1 MGSSPSC
8 NLRVD
13 ELYGIGAHFAELMLN
28 LMMAVGQFELKAAPR
43 NQKKTEKMV
52 QDMVID
58 NCRCHSSLFNLREY
72 QTLLIPSFSKKRKCS
87 MIY

>member
-8 NLRVD
+8 KLRVD

-58 NCRCHSSLFNLREY
+58 NHSSLFNLRKY
-72 QTLLIPSFSKKRKCS
+72 QTLLIPSSFSKKRKCS

>member
-1 MGSSPSC
+1 MQRLTFMGSSPSC

-43 NQKKTEKMV
+43 NQKK
-52 QDMVID
+52 
-58 NCRCHSSLFNLREY
+58 N
-72 QTLLIPSFSKKRKCS
+72 
-87 MIY
+87 

>member
-1 MGSSPSC
+1 MQRLTFMGSSPSC

-43 NQKKTEKMV
+43 NQKKLKRWSR
-52 QDMVID
+52 IW
-58 NCRCHSSLFNLREY
+58 SSTIILHYLTYGN
-72 QTLLIPSFSKKRKCS
+72 IKHC
-87 MIY
+87 